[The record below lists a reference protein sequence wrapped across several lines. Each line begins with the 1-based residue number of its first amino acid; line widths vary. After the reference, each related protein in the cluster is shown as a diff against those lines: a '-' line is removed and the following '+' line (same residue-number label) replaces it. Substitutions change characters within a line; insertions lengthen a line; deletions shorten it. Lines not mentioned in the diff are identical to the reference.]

1 MKLFSFFTNPRTF
14 KHALKI
20 PHQFSKTEEKINT
33 LKKKK
38 KKEMKR
44 EKKQHLGSCSSTH
57 LHSCVF

>member
-1 MKLFSFFTNPRTF
+1 MKLFSFSTNPRTF

-38 KKEMKR
+38 KK
-44 EKKQHLGSCSSTH
+44 KK
-57 LHSCVF
+57 